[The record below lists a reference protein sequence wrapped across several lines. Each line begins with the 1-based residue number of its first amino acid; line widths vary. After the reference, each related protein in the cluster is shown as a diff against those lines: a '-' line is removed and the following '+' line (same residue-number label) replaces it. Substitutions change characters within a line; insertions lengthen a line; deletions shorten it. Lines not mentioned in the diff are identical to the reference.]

1 MGCVIAL
8 TTLGTMSFAAD
19 SQEASVKPYPVPE
32 WMLKNF
38 RPVFADFN
46 GEPNYQS
53 TIKSGA
59 TSVFN
64 APCSPWW
71 WDSKG
76 FYWVTDGK
84 RVYGDIS
91 VLRGITEHLQQ
102 GGLKALGCI
111 PPMSEIDILKQH
123 PEWQW
128 KHKPNSKPVKD
139 VEKWPAPAGCWYSPF
154 GDFYIKKNVEMVTQL
169 GWDGQI
175 LDGFGGAY
183 TACYCDF
190 CKAGYLKATGNKIPV
205 LKEYPA
211 PPDVSDPN
219 YRKYLQWRLDEY
231 DKFVGKW
238 MDTLKKIKPDYVFI
252 PWSTGPGRWWHWTYA
267 PLIEHSETVNRI
279 VDAPILELFWD
290 FPPDQANNLLPSFTV
305 RYYRGVTRE
314 NPALMCTYFRSQGQ
328 QGAAPPQ
335 VENDFRLYTVL
346 TNGGVPF
353 VVSYWIDATSTPS
366 HYMDALKSRQT
377 WTDGAKSV
385 KWAAML
391 VSQNS
396 RLFYGISSTHGKTDG
411 RVASGVDTTD
421 ASKVIASERR
431 LPAHLES
438 AVGVFRAAE
447 EDHLPLDIIIDADL
461 EQGDLLSQYKVLV
474 LPNAA
479 CLSDKAVANIRKF
492 VQNGGGLVAMHES
505 SLYTQSG
512 DSRKNFAL
520 ADLFGA
526 SYIGQDDHTARW
538 PAYTRTVALK
548 MRPHEITGG
557 DVIKSTFNIGMDSV
571 DYIGMASKVKSERGV
586 KVIASLDEKPE
597 APFLILSERDKGKVA
612 YFAGDIGQSY
622 FTNPYQYERKLLS
635 NSLRWAASEKPT
647 VEVTGPMCL
656 QSTFYQQENGKRT
669 IVHLLNEVNSN
680 TNRALPEGNPSMREE
695 IVPLVRIKVLFRDP
709 AITRVHLEPEA
720 QDLPITKT
728 ADGVE
733 VTIPELGL
741 HSMVV
746 AER

>member
-1 MGCVIAL
+1 
-8 TTLGTMSFAAD
+8 
-19 SQEASVKPYPVPE
+19 
-32 WMLKNF
+32 
-38 RPVFADFN
+38 
-46 GEPNYQS
+46 
-53 TIKSGA
+53 
-59 TSVFN
+59 
-64 APCSPWW
+64 
-71 WDSKG
+71 
-76 FYWVTDGK
+76 
-84 RVYGDIS
+84 
-91 VLRGITEHLQQ
+91 
-102 GGLKALGCI
+102 
-111 PPMSEIDILKQH
+111 
-123 PEWQW
+123 
-128 KHKPNSKPVKD
+128 
-139 VEKWPAPAGCWYSPF
+139 
-154 GDFYIKKNVEMVTQL
+154 
-169 GWDGQI
+169 
-175 LDGFGGAY
+175 
-183 TACYCDF
+183 
-190 CKAGYLKATGNKIPV
+190 
-205 LKEYPA
+205 
-211 PPDVSDPN
+211 
-219 YRKYLQWRLDEY
+219 
-231 DKFVGKW
+231 
-238 MDTLKKIKPDYVFI
+238 
-252 PWSTGPGRWWHWTYA
+252 
-267 PLIEHSETVNRI
+267 
-279 VDAPILELFWD
+279 
-290 FPPDQANNLLPSFTV
+290 
-305 RYYRGVTRE
+305 
-314 NPALMCTYFRSQGQ
+314 
-328 QGAAPPQ
+328 
-335 VENDFRLYTVL
+335 
-346 TNGGVPF
+346 
-353 VVSYWIDATSTPS
+353 
-366 HYMDALKSRQT
+366 MDALKSRQT

-548 MRPHEITGG
+548 MRPHEITSG

-571 DYIGMASKVKSERGV
+571 DYIGMASKVKAARGV

-680 TNRALPEGNPSMREE
+680 TIRALPEGNPSMREE

-709 AITRVHLEPEA
+709 AITRVHLEP
-720 QDLPITKT
+720 
-728 ADGVE
+728 
-733 VTIPELGL
+733 
-741 HSMVV
+741 
-746 AER
+746 